1 MPDGGTLTVSSTF
14 DDNQLTLTIKD
25 TGAGV
30 AAENLDK
37 LFTPLFS
44 TKQNGLGLGLALTRR
59 VIEEH
64 GGKVRLE
71 SEPGRGSSVAIS
83 LPLDKEQ

>member
-30 AAENLDK
+30 SAENLDK